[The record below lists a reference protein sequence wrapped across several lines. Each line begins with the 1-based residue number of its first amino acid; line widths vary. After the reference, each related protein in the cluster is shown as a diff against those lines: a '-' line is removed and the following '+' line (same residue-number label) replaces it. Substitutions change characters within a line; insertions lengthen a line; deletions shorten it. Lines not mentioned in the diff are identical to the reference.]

1 MKKNYVKPEVSV
13 YDIMPCAI
21 LAGSEKDNVPTNP
34 NPNSDTP
41 AGNTESL
48 TEDTFTW

>member
-21 LAGSEKDNVPTNP
+21 LAGSDSAKKDPQ
-34 NPNSDTP
+34 SDSP
-41 AGNTESL
+41 KGQTEGL
-48 TEDTFTW
+48 EEDTFTW